1 MLGKHFAPVGDKN
14 WKLKGVHKLPS
25 ADELSEIIKLVD
37 EFYTIMPDKS
47 DEDMECIS
55 VTPDIDPSTPLSGK
69 ELEQYI
75 MNLMNQD
82 LTVTDFI
89 NISQLGKSLRK
100 KFWKNTF
107 IIAGI
112 VIVVAGGVYYFKKRN
127 KVKEKDEMIDE
138 IDLPDEDDDDDDL
151 DDEYEDCKVI
161 FGDDAI
167 CIIADDD

>member
-1 MLGKHFAPVGDKN
+1 MRIMKSEIVALKQFVVDNTQILINGDYNECIQIRRTFNVCAIELLLGKHFAPVGDKN

-37 EFYTIMPDKS
+37 EFYTLMPDKS

-107 IIAGI
+107 IDRKS
-112 VIVVAGGVYYFKKRN
+112 VV
-127 KVKEKDEMIDE
+127 
-138 IDLPDEDDDDDDL
+138 
-151 DDEYEDCKVI
+151 
-161 FGDDAI
+161 
-167 CIIADDD
+167 